1 MMQNCPCGGISVLLE
16 EASSVRLSLS
26 RPTTVIT
33 IFKDP
38 LQPLFKMIQCF
49 FFPSSNKTENFI
61 CFCLQDTSVKSV
73 RLHILTGIPNTVAT
87 LLMCNTKK
95 LFSVGRVLNHQ
106 ISSKAQEEGRNRRK
120 GKKRGAVCH
129 CVHSAAG
136 PLSEHPC
143 CSNIPLY
150 YWISVLAAIAGGC
163 TAAYRDFP

>member
-1 MMQNCPCGGISVLLE
+1 MQNYPCGGISVLLE

-38 LQPLFKMIQCF
+38 PQPLFKMIQCF

-61 CFCLQDTSVKSV
+61 CFCLQDISVKSV

-120 GKKRGAVCH
+120 EKEKGEQYVIVSIQQPAPSQSTGAAVTSLFTIGFLCWQ
-129 CVHSAAG
+129 
-136 PLSEHPC
+136 PLLEAVLLP
-143 CSNIPLY
+143 IE
-150 YWISVLAAIAGGC
+150 IS
-163 TAAYRDFP
+163 P